1 MTGLLKVPP
10 HQTFSNHVNR
20 LGEDRLRRI
29 SELVVQGLRQYW
41 PEFGKVLAIDGT
53 VVKANA
59 MNNLGIRSTSDPD
72 ARWGYKEHVKKGEP
86 KWEFGYRFTIATDA
100 EHEIPVTG
108 ITTPANKNESPLY
121 PGLLKRG
128 NIMGLPIDVVV
139 TDALYD
145 SKENI
150 AITIAYRARPIIPLN
165 TRSSKTAKL
174 TGTRRGDVILPIRRN
189 SEEWKR
195 YLRMRNASERVNRSL
210 KEDVGLGTLKV
221 RRLTRVACFFWI
233 CMIAKQFFALSAL
246 RLGKPELVRYAAVWC
261 H

>member
-1 MTGLLKVPP
+1 
-10 HQTFSNHVNR
+10 VNR

-121 PGLLKRG
+121 PGLLKRV
-128 NIMGLPIDVVV
+128 NIMGLPLDVVV

-145 SKENI
+145 SKANI
-150 AITIAYRARPIIPLN
+150 AITIAYKARPVIPLN

-189 SEEWKR
+189 SDEWKR
-195 YLRMRNASERVNRSL
+195 YLRMRNASEHVNRSL

-221 RRLTRVACFFWI
+221 RRLPRVACFFWI

-246 RLGKPELVRYAAVWC
+246 RLGKPELARYAAVWC